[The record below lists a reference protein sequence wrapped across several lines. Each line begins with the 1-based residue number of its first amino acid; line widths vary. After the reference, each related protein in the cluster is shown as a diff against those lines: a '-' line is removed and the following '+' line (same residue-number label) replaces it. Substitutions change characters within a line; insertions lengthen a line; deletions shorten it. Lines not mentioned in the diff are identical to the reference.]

1 MTISVF
7 RTAALAGL
15 CVALLAGCQSAKS
28 RANCPVATVLASAS
42 SLTAFKAGMQDDPSG
57 ELYTVQMTGV
67 TESCDFD
74 RDEGTTVSD
83 VVVTFRATRMPTGD
97 ATNFPVPY
105 FVASVVDG
113 AAIQNKKIVA
123 TTFTFNP
130 GEATAVFTAQVPAFL
145 VKFDNGKKPYQYGL
159 VVGLQLT
166 REQLD
171 YNKKLDR

>member
-1 MTISVF
+1 MTALL

-15 CVALLAGCQSAKS
+15 SILLLSGCQTEKE

-42 SLTAFKAGMQDDPSG
+42 YLTAFTPGMQDDPAG

-67 TESCDFD
+67 SQSCDFD
-74 RDEGTTVSD
+74 KDEGTADSD
-83 VVVTFRATRMPTGD
+83 VVIAFRAPRTPTGD
-97 ATNFPVPY
+97 AGHYPVPY
-105 FVASVVDG
+105 FVASILDG
-113 AAIQNKKIVA
+113 SNIQTKKILA
-123 TTFTFNP
+123 TTFDFNP
-130 GEATAVFTAQVPAFL
+130 GEASTTFTVAAPTYRT
-145 VKFDNGKKPYQYGL
+145 KFDNGKKPYQYGL

>member
-1 MTISVF
+1 MNAVV

-15 CVALLAGCQSAKS
+15 SVVLLASCQSPKS

-42 SLTAFKAGMQDDPSG
+42 YLTAFKPGMQNDPAG

-74 RDEGTTVSD
+74 KDEGTTDSD
-83 VVVTFRATRMPTGD
+83 VVVTFRASRTPTGD
-97 ATNFPVPY
+97 AAHYPLPY

-113 AAIQNKKIVA
+113 ADIQNKQIVA
-123 TTFTFNP
+123 TTFDFNP
-130 GEATAVFTAQVPAFL
+130 GEANTTFSAAVPAFH